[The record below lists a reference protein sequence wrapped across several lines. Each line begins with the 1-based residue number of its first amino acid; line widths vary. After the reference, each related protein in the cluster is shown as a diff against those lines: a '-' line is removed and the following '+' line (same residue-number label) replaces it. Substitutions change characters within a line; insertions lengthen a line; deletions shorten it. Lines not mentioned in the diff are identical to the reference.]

1 MKNNNNNNNSNNMNN
16 NNEPLMNDEN
26 SRFTLYPIKYD
37 DIWQLYKKQ
46 VASFWIAEEVD
57 LSQDVNDWNNKLT
70 DDERWFIKNILA
82 FFAGSDG
89 IVNLNLTERFMND
102 VKLLEAVMTYSFQS
116 TMENIHSEMYSL
128 MIDTYI
134 KDPVEKDK
142 LLNAITTI
150 PCVGKK
156 ANWALK
162 WINNVDSFSKR
173 LIAFAIVEGIFF
185 SGSFCAIYWL
195 RTRNLLPGLTLSNEF
210 IARDEGMHC
219 EFACLLY
226 NKYLNNKLKFEDI
239 VPIFIEAVEI
249 ETEFICES
257 LPCKLIGMNSELM
270 TQYIKY
276 VADKLLVQLGY
287 PKIYYK
293 NNPFPFMDQMSVDGK
308 TNFFESRVS
317 QYQKSAVNKKGT
329 KLTSFTISEDF

>member
-1 MKNNNNNNNSNNMNN
+1 MKNNNSNNNSNNMNN

>member
-1 MKNNNNNNNSNNMNN
+1 MKNNNNDNNNMNN

-26 SRFTLYPIKYD
+26 SRFTLYPIKHN

-46 VASFWIAEEVD
+46 LASFWIAEEVD

-102 VKLLEAVMTYSFQS
+102 VKLLEAGITYSFQS

-162 WINNVDSFSKR
+162 WINNVDSYAKR

-210 IARDEGMHC
+210 IARDEAMHC

-226 NKYLNNKLKFEDI
+226 TKYLNNKLKFEDI

-329 KLTSFTISEDF
+329 KLTTFTISEDF